1 MKRIVI
7 ATAVALSMALSTA
20 VSLAQQAA
28 ESIEV
33 RVVNVDVVVRDRAGK
48 PVTGLTKADFEI
60 YENGQKREISNL
72 YEVRAPAAPAAS
84 SAKTPTPAEPSAPPA
99 ESETPV
105 EIRPRNIVMFVDNY
119 SLQPFRRDKVLQSL
133 RKFIDEKLLP
143 QDRVMLVLCTQQTK
157 VITPFTSDKK
167 AIEDGVEAIRKV
179 VSASSNRTSSLERLK
194 RQVAENIDAA
204 KGGGGKLTWKDA
216 YSQSLGNV
224 ESFVEEDIFG
234 ARNTLAAL
242 GQVTGALAGLEGKNV
257 VIFAG
262 AHLPEHPGAELY
274 LYLYNA
280 FTTYMPGLTFGTEAA
295 SGKSGSMQR
304 YSIEEAAKQAS
315 ANNVALY
322 IIDAADSRD
331 TVSAE
336 NPHETDQV
344 EQFTAF
350 ANTAAAYQ
358 TLARI
363 SGGMALTNSD
373 NFDSAFQ
380 TLASD
385 LNAYYSLGFKP
396 AGNANAMGRI
406 VVKMKNPAYRFRA
419 RETYMAKPPVSEDEM
434 GSRVIANI
442 YKADPRNIWEVAVTP
457 GAPEKVGSEY
467 RVPFVVSFAPT
478 ITLAP
483 QGENLVGTFTVY
495 VVVGNGSGTSKVI
508 QNTHTVKVPVDAEDD
523 FREKRMTYKAV
534 IMMAPG
540 DNTLSVAVVDQAN
553 NTAGF
558 AKAKVTIP

>member
-7 ATAVALSMALSTA
+7 AAAIVLSAA
-20 VSLAQQAA
+20 VSLAQQAS

-72 YEVRAPAAPAAS
+72 YEVRAPAVPAPSAKPAA
-84 SAKTPTPAEPSAPPA
+84 PAEPAPAQA
-99 ESETPV
+99 EVPV

-133 RKFIDEKLLP
+133 RKFIDEKLSP
-143 QDRVMLVLCTQQTK
+143 QDRVMIVLCTQQVK

-167 AIEDGVEAIRKV
+167 EIEAGVDSIKQV
-179 VSASSNRTSSLERLK
+179 VSASANRTVSLERLK
-194 RQVAENIDAA
+194 RLINENIDAA
-204 KGGGGKLTWKDA
+204 KGDGKLSWRDA
-216 YSQSLGNV
+216 YNQSLGNV

-274 LYLYNA
+274 LYLYNS
-280 FTTYMPGLTFGTEAA
+280 FSTYMPGLTFGMETA
-295 SGKSGSMQR
+295 SGKTGSMQH

-331 TVSAE
+331 ASSAE
-336 NPHETDQV
+336 NQQATDKV

-350 ANTAAAYQ
+350 TNTAAAYQ

-373 NFDSAFQ
+373 NFDAAFQ

-396 AGNANAMGRI
+396 SGNANAMGKI
-406 VVKMKNPAYRFRA
+406 VVKMKNPEYRFRA
-419 RETYMAKPPVSEDEM
+419 RETYMSKPPVAEDEM

-442 YKADPRNIWEVAVTP
+442 YKPDARNIWEVSVTP
-457 GAPEKVGSEY
+457 GAPEKDGSEY
-467 RVPFVVSFAPT
+467 RVPFVVSCAPT

-483 QGENLVGTFTVY
+483 QGENLVGTLTVY

-508 QNTHTVKVPVDAEDD
+508 KNAHTVKVPADAEDD
-523 FREKRMTYKAV
+523 FREKKITYKAV
-534 IMMAPG
+534 ISMSPG
-540 DNTLSVAVVDQAN
+540 ENVLSIAVVDQAN

-558 AKAKVTIP
+558 ARANVTIP

>member
-7 ATAVALSMALSTA
+7 AAAIVLSAA
-20 VSLAQQAA
+20 VSLAQQAS

-60 YENGQKREISNL
+60 YENGQKRDISNL
-72 YEVRAPAAPAAS
+72 YEVRAPAAAPSAKPAA
-84 SAKTPTPAEPSAPPA
+84 PA
-99 ESETPV
+99 ESAPAQAEVPV

-133 RKFIDEKLLP
+133 RKFIDEKLSP
-143 QDRVMLVLCTQQTK
+143 QDRVMIVLCTQQVK

-167 AIEDGVEAIRKV
+167 AIEAGVDSIKQV
-179 VSASSNRTSSLERLK
+179 VSASANRTVSLERLK
-194 RQVAENIDAA
+194 RLINENIDAA
-204 KGGGGKLTWKDA
+204 KGDGKLSWRDA
-216 YSQSLGNV
+216 YNQSLGNV

-274 LYLYNA
+274 LYLYNS
-280 FTTYMPGLTFGTEAA
+280 FSTYMPGLTFGMETA
-295 SGKSGSMQR
+295 SGKTGSMQH

-322 IIDAADSRD
+322 IIDAADTRD
-331 TVSAE
+331 ASSAE
-336 NPHETDQV
+336 NQQATDKV

-350 ANTAAAYQ
+350 TNTAAAYQ

-396 AGNANAMGRI
+396 SGNANAMGKI
-406 VVKMKNPAYRFRA
+406 VVKMKNPEYRFRA
-419 RETYMAKPPVSEDEM
+419 RETYMSKPPVAEDEM

-442 YKADPRNIWEVAVTP
+442 YKPDARNIWEVSVTP
-457 GAPEKVGSEY
+457 GAPEKDGSEY
-467 RVPFVVSFAPT
+467 RVPFVVSCAPT

-483 QGENLVGTFTVY
+483 QGENLVGTLTVY

-508 QNTHTVKVPVDAEDD
+508 KNAHTVKVPADAEDD
-523 FREKRMTYKAV
+523 FREKKITYKAV
-534 IMMAPG
+534 ISMSPG
-540 DNTLSVAVVDQAN
+540 ENVLSVAVVDQAN

-558 AKAKVTIP
+558 ARANVTIP

>member
-7 ATAVALSMALSTA
+7 AAAIVLSAA

-72 YEVRAPAAPAAS
+72 YEVRAPATPATPAV
-84 SAKTPTPAEPSAPPA
+84 KTAAPAEPAPA
-99 ESETPV
+99 ETEPPV

-119 SLQPFRRDKVLQSL
+119 SLTPFRRDKVLQSL
-133 RKFIDEKLLP
+133 QKFIAANLNP
-143 QDRVMLVLCTQQTK
+143 QDLVMIVLCTQQVK
-157 VITPFTSDKK
+157 VITPFTSDRKVIQ
-167 AIEDGVEAIRKV
+167 AGIESIRKSV
-179 VSASSNRTSSLERLK
+179 GAGQNRDASLAQLK
-194 RQVAENIDAA
+194 DRVNQFIDAGKEPA
-204 KGGGGKLTWKDA
+204 AGGPKLSFSEYYSMSSTLVDA
-216 YSQSLGNV
+216 
-224 ESFVEEDIFG
+224 FVDEEILSS
-234 ARNTLAAL
+234 RNTLGALGNTAAAL
-242 GQVTGALAGLEGKNV
+242 SGLEGKNIIV
-257 VIFAG
+257 FAG
-262 AHLPEHPGAELY
+262 AHLPENPGRELY
-274 LYLYNA
+274 QWLYNV
-280 FTTYMPGLTFGTEAA
+280 FSPYIPTLTISSEFV
-295 SGKSGSMQR
+295 SGRAGSMQH

-322 IIDAADSRD
+322 MIDAADARD
-331 TVSAE
+331 SVSAE
-336 NPHETDQV
+336 NREGIDKV
-344 EQFTAF
+344 EQFASFT
-350 ANTAAAYQ
+350 NTASAYQ

-380 TLASD
+380 TLAAD
-385 LNAYYSLGFKP
+385 LNAYYSLGFRP
-396 AGNANAMGRI
+396 SSATGTIGRI
-406 VVKMKNPAYRFRA
+406 EVKMKNPAYRFRA
-419 RETYMAKPPVSEDEM
+419 RETYMSKPPVAEDEM

-442 YKADPRNIWEVAVTP
+442 YKPDPRNLWEVSVTP
-457 GAPEKVGSEY
+457 GAPEKEGSEY
-467 RVPFVVSFAPT
+467 RVPFVVSCAPT

-495 VVVGNGSGTSKVI
+495 VVVGNGNGTSKVI
-508 QNTHTVKVPVDAEDD
+508 KNVHTMKVPADAEDD

-534 IMMAPG
+534 ISMSPG
-540 DNTLSVAVVDQAN
+540 ENVLSVAVVDQAN
-553 NTAGF
+553 NNAGF

>member
-7 ATAVALSMALSTA
+7 AAAIVLSAA

-28 ESIEV
+28 ESIDV

-72 YEVRAPAAPAAS
+72 YEVRAPAAAT
-84 SAKTPTPAEPSAPPA
+84 SAKAPTPAEPSAPA
-99 ESETPV
+99 ETEAPV

-133 RKFIDEKLLP
+133 RKFIDEKLSP
-143 QDRVMLVLCTQQTK
+143 QDRVMLVLCTQQVK

-167 AIEDGVEAIRKV
+167 AIEAGVASIKQV

-194 RQVAENIDAA
+194 RLVAENIDAA
-204 KGGGGKLTWKDA
+204 KEGKLSWKDS
-216 YSQSLGNV
+216 YSQSLGNA

-234 ARNTLAAL
+234 ARTTLAAL

-280 FTTYMPGLTFGTEAA
+280 YSTYMGGLTYGTETAT
-295 SGKSGSMQR
+295 GKTGSMQH

-322 IIDAADSRD
+322 IIDAADTRD
-331 TVSAE
+331 AGSAE
-336 NPHETDQV
+336 SSQATDQV

-350 ANTAAAYQ
+350 TNTAAAYQ

-396 AGNANAMGRI
+396 AGNANAMGKI
-406 VVKMKNPAYRFRA
+406 VVKMKNPDYRFRA
-419 RETYMAKPPVSEDEM
+419 RETYLSKPPVAEDEM

-442 YKADPRNIWEVAVTP
+442 YKTDARNIWEVAVTP
-457 GAPEKVGSEY
+457 GTPEKDGSEY
-467 RVPFVVSFAPT
+467 RVPFVVSCAPT

-495 VVVGNGSGTSKVI
+495 VVVGNGNGTSKVI
-508 QNTHTVKVPVDAEDD
+508 KNAHTVKVPADAEDD
-523 FREKRMTYKAV
+523 FREKKITYKAV
-534 IMMAPG
+534 IMMTPG
-540 DNTLSVAVVDQAN
+540 ENVLSVAVVDQAN

-558 AKAKVTIP
+558 AKANVTIP

>member
-7 ATAVALSMALSTA
+7 AAAIVLSASVL
-20 VSLAQQAA
+20 LAQQAA
-28 ESIEV
+28 ESIDV

-72 YEVRAPAAPAAS
+72 YEVRAPAAPT
-84 SAKTPTPAEPSAPPA
+84 SAKAPTPAEPSAPA
-99 ESETPV
+99 EGEAPV
-105 EIRPRNIVMFVDNY
+105 EVRPRNIVMFVDNY

-133 RKFIDEKLLP
+133 RKFIDEKLTP
-143 QDRVMLVLCTQQTK
+143 QDRVMLVLCTQQVK

-167 AIEDGVEAIRKV
+167 AIEAGVASIKQV
-179 VSASSNRTSSLERLK
+179 VSATSNRTSSLDRLK
-194 RQVAENIDAA
+194 RQVSELIDT
-204 KGGGGKLTWKDA
+204 GKEGKFPWKDLYNQA
-216 YSQSLGNV
+216 LGNV

-280 FTTYMPGLTFGTEAA
+280 FSPYMGNLTLGTETAT
-295 SGKSGSMQR
+295 GKSGSMQH

-322 IIDAADSRD
+322 LIDAADTRD
-331 TVSAE
+331 AGSAE
-336 NPHETDQV
+336 SSQATDQV

-350 ANTAAAYQ
+350 TNTAAAYQ

-396 AGNANAMGRI
+396 AGNANAMGKI
-406 VVKMKNPAYRFRA
+406 VVKMKNPDYRFRA
-419 RETYMAKPPVSEDEM
+419 RETYLSKPPVAEDEM

-442 YKADPRNIWEVAVTP
+442 YKTDARNIWEVSVTP
-457 GAPEKVGSEY
+457 GAPEKDGSEY
-467 RVPFVVSFAPT
+467 RVPFMVSCAPT

-495 VVVGNGSGTSKVI
+495 VVVGNGNGTSKVI
-508 QNTHTVKVPVDAEDD
+508 KNAHTVKVPADAEDD
-523 FREKRMTYKAV
+523 FREKKITYKAV
-534 IMMAPG
+534 IMMTPG
-540 DNTLSVAVVDQAN
+540 ENVLSVAVVDQAN

-558 AKAKVTIP
+558 AKANVTIP